1 MAQYRLNYSNLAG
14 SIPDNVRLLT
24 MEMLKEDE
32 ILLRFENF
40 YEAYELDK
48 MSEVNLKGLFKDFSV
63 VSIIEMNLSAN
74 QLLKDKRM
82 WEWNTNEAYFQRES
96 ERLVKSQPSD
106 LVIELKPMEI
116 RTFVAKIESKKGSE
130 EMTFNEIRDKTNNI
144 IL

>member
-1 MAQYRLNYSNLAG
+1 
-14 SIPDNVRLLT
+14 
-24 MEMLKEDE
+24 MLKEDE